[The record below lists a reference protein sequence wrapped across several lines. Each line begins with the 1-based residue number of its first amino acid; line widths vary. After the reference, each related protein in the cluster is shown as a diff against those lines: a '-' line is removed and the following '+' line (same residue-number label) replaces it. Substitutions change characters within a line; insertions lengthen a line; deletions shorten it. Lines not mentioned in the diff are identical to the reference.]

1 MAGGCDSVTHGRAW
15 CDVHLATAAE
25 PDAGIMQEMTTVDP
39 LAVAIEGVSHCYR
52 RQQALDDVTSIT
64 PSTFVVLLGLNGAGK
79 STLMSLITRLYA
91 IQRRH
96 IRVFGRDVGHAS
108 SEALR
113 MVGVAIMQPC
123 SVAVVGGS
131 RLCSWSARSLRTI
144 PREDF

>member
-1 MAGGCDSVTHGRAW
+1 
-15 CDVHLATAAE
+15 
-25 PDAGIMQEMTTVDP
+25 MQEMTTVDP

-64 PSTFVVLLGLNGAGK
+64 PSTFVVLLGLNGA
-79 STLMSLITRLYA
+79 
-91 IQRRH
+91 IQRGH

-131 RLCSWSARSLRTI
+131 RLCSWSARASRTI
-144 PREDF
+144 LREDFLRVAESLEAAHERLVCRHGRRH

>member
-1 MAGGCDSVTHGRAW
+1 
-15 CDVHLATAAE
+15 
-25 PDAGIMQEMTTVDP
+25 MQEMTTVDP

-91 IQRRH
+91 IQRGH

-123 SVAVVGGS
+123 SVAVVGGCTALFMVGAS
-131 RLCSWSARSLRTI
+131 LAYDPARGFLARRGEPGGGT
-144 PREDF
+144 

>member
-1 MAGGCDSVTHGRAW
+1 
-15 CDVHLATAAE
+15 
-25 PDAGIMQEMTTVDP
+25 MQEMTTVNP

-91 IQRRH
+91 IQRGH

-113 MVGVAIMQPC
+113 MVGGAIMQPR
-123 SVAVVGGS
+123 SVAVVGGCTALFMVGAS
-131 RLCSWSARSLRTI
+131 LAYDPARGFLARRGEPGGRT
-144 PREDF
+144 